1 MTLSMK
7 HLQGIAKPALIAVA
21 AAAVA
26 ACGGKDEP
34 LEQPATQETRPA
46 DTGFGTGSANT
57 NRQPATAQPQQP
69 VDPDAKLREIR
80 TLYFAFDS
88 AELDAQSLKIAK
100 AHGRYLL
107 ANPGIRLR
115 LEGHTDERGTRE
127 YNVALGERRA
137 KAVERVMLLQG
148 VNRSQ
153 LSTIS
158 YGEEN
163 PVDLGHNEA
172 AWAKNRRVEI
182 QYR

>member
-1 MTLSMK
+1 MKTTTL
-7 HLQGIAKPALIAVA
+7 QRIAKPAAVA
-21 AAAVA
+21 VSVALLA
-26 ACGGKDEP
+26 ACGSKDEQ
-34 LEQPATQETRPA
+34 LDQAATQETTRSDSGIGTDGA
-46 DTGFGTGSANT
+46 DTY
-57 NRQPATAQPQQP
+57 RPPAQQQPQTP
-69 VDPDAKLREIR
+69 VDPDIALRNKR
-80 TLYFAFDS
+80 TLYFEFDS
-88 AELDAQSLKIAK
+88 AELDSESLKIVR

-107 ANPGIRLR
+107 ANPGIRIR

-148 VNRSQ
+148 VARSQ
-153 LSTIS
+153 LSSIS

-163 PVDLGHNEA
+163 PVDLGHTES

>member
-1 MTLSMK
+1 MK
-7 HLQGIAKPALIAVA
+7 TTTLQGIAKPATVALAVA
-21 AAAVA
+21 LLA
-26 ACGGKDEP
+26 ACGSKDEQ
-34 LEQPATQETRPA
+34 LDQAATQETTRTDTSDLDTGRA
-46 DTGFGTGSANT
+46 DTY
-57 NRQPATAQPQQP
+57 RPPAQPQAP
-69 VDPDAKLREIR
+69 VDPDIALREQR
-80 TLYFAFDS
+80 TLYFEFDS
-88 AELDAQSLKIAK
+88 AELDSKSMEVVR

-107 ANPGIRLR
+107 ANPGIRIR

-148 VNRSQ
+148 VARSQ
-153 LSTIS
+153 LSAIS

-163 PVDLGHNEA
+163 PVDLGHTES

>member
-1 MTLSMK
+1 MK
-7 HLQGIAKPALIAVA
+7 TTTLQGIAKPATVALAVA
-21 AAAVA
+21 LLA
-26 ACGGKDEP
+26 ACGSKDEQ
-34 LEQPATQETRPA
+34 LDQAATQETTAA
-46 DTGFGTGSANT
+46 DSGFDTGSADA
-57 NRQPATAQPQQP
+57 NRQPAQPQPAP
-69 VDPDAKLREIR
+69 VDPDAALREQR

-88 AELDAQSLKIAK
+88 AELDSESVKVVR

-107 ANPGIRLR
+107 ANPGIRIR

-137 KAVERVMLLQG
+137 KSVERVMLLQG
-148 VNRSQ
+148 VARSQ
-153 LSTIS
+153 LSAIS

-163 PVDLGHNEA
+163 PVDLGHTES